1 MSILNSKDGRYR
13 LYWRLL
19 DKDGNREADCL
30 GYYNSMQQLTP
41 LAKEFGIANKIL
53 TRKKTLGE
61 ELVMFCIDHDTG
73 NIYDYCPW
81 EQAFRGR
88 NFKFRQCKHKTDS
101 HEMLQDNGE
110 LTL

>member
-1 MSILNSKDGRYR
+1 MSILNSEDGRYG
-13 LYWRLL
+13 LYWELL
-19 DKDGNREADCL
+19 DKDGNLEADCL
-30 GYYNSMQQLTP
+30 GYYDSLRQLIP

-73 NIYDYCPW
+73 TIYDYCPW
-81 EQAFRGR
+81 EQVF
-88 NFKFRQCKHKTDS
+88 NLNDS
-101 HEMLQDNGE
+101 HKMLQDGKE

>member
-1 MSILNSKDGRYR
+1 
-13 LYWRLL
+13 
-19 DKDGNREADCL
+19 
-30 GYYNSMQQLTP
+30 
-41 LAKEFGIANKIL
+41 
-53 TRKKTLGE
+53 
-61 ELVMFCIDHDTG
+61 VMFCIDHDTG

-88 NFKFRQCKHKTDS
+88 NFKFRHCKHKTDS